1 MAGRLE
7 SRKWSGLGLPR
18 ATLAGDRGTGRCMA
32 HQRRQ
37 DMIRLLAAAII
48 GGGIAALST
57 PALADPCEAPLPR
70 PGTLFQGRVEYVGDG
85 DSLCVKTAS
94 GLVEVRLADFNAPEL
109 REPNGLAAR
118 ETLRR
123 LTMGQ
128 TASCRAGRRSYD
140 RVVAHCTVRRAR
152 IGDMMRSAG
161 VDEGGR

>member
-7 SRKWSGLGLPR
+7 SGKWGSLGLPR
-18 ATLAGDRGTGRCMA
+18 AALIDDRIPGPCLA

-37 DMIRLLAAAII
+37 NMTRSLAALII
-48 GGGIAALST
+48 GGLAALST

-109 REPNGLAAR
+109 REPDGRSAR

-123 LTMGQ
+123 LGMGQ
-128 TASCRAGRRSYD
+128 IASCRAGRRSYD
-140 RVVAHCTVRRAR
+140 RVVAHCTIRRER

-161 VDEGGR
+161 IDEGGR